1 MPGGQHSRSISLGA
15 WREPGPVVLSA
26 RGRGLHHTERE
37 GRMSL
42 VIAIMAAPFLAA
54 TGIYNPPVL
63 DRHHRCIAEPGSFE
77 AIYCSS
83 AEAPPGKKKHRA
95 AR

>member
-1 MPGGQHSRSISLGA
+1 
-15 WREPGPVVLSA
+15 
-26 RGRGLHHTERE
+26 
-37 GRMSL
+37 MSL

-54 TGIYNPPVL
+54 MGIYNPPVL
-63 DRHHRCIAEPGSFE
+63 DRHHHCIAEPGSFE

-83 AEAPPGKKKHRA
+83 AEAPPRAKKYHA